1 MSPAAPAP
9 ALVSHGL
16 TLKGAQ
22 LSWAILEN
30 IKLIENRSVQLPV
43 GWIAL
48 HTGIGKLP
56 KERAMELEQCPGIP
70 PEASLPHGAI
80 VGALRVDRACTVAD
94 CAGTPAAPWA
104 LGPVCNVI
112 GAVCQ
117 LAEPIQHKGAAR
129 ACSNAIAHETSGR
142 PVCAG
147 SLGTWPIDAD
157 VLMHV
162 RAGLA
167 AATIMEN
174 NPALLPPAGAS
185 LRRERKRQRP
195 EASP

>member
-117 LAEPIQHKGAAR
+117 LAEPIQHKG
-129 ACSNAIAHETSGR
+129 
-142 PVCAG
+142 